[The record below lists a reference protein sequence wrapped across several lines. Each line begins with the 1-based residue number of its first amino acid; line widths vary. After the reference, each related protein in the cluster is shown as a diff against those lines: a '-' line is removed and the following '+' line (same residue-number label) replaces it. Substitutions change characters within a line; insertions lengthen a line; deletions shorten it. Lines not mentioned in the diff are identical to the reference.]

1 MIVTVTPKPISLFLM
16 MKLLIRGGDSL
27 GTDSGSVLDLTWS
40 CGVNDF
46 VAFKLS
52 FGFFPRH
59 VQLGGAQDFGTKPS
73 W

>member
-1 MIVTVTPKPISLFLM
+1 MRVTIRPKPISLFSNDEA
-16 MKLLIRGGDSL
+16 INNRWRQSRQRR
-27 GTDSGSVLDLTWS
+27 SVLDLTWP

-59 VQLGGAQDFGTKPS
+59 VQLGGAQDFGAKPS

>member
-1 MIVTVTPKPISLFLM
+1 M
-16 MKLLIRGGDSL
+16 MKLLIRGGDGV
-27 GTDSGSVLDLTWS
+27 GTDSVLTWS

-59 VQLGGAQDFGTKPS
+59 VQLGGAQDFGAKPS